1 MPSERGRF
9 VPMSLPR
16 KWMADLLYF
25 ASKVRTVAVAR
36 TLRVRALADAR
47 KASELSVGWG
57 ALLTKGLGIVS
68 QRVPELRWAYMPYP
82 WPHFYEAPYSVASV
96 VVDREFAGEHAVFL
110 APMLHPERLPLV
122 EVQEKL
128 DRYKTAPIESLGPF
142 RRLVRTTRFPLP
154 VRRLLW
160 RIGLYGS
167 GYMRAR
173 NFGTFGVNSM
183 ALMRITLVQ
192 TTTPITATLFYD
204 AVSRDG
210 ELPVQLAFDH
220 RVFDGYVAGKVLGEL
235 EKVLNAEI
243 LAEVRGNEAK
253 AAA

>member
-16 KWMADLLYF
+16 KWMTDLLYF
-25 ASKVRTVAVAR
+25 ASKVRTVAVTR

-47 KASELSVGWG
+47 KSGERSVGWG

-68 QRVPELRWAYMPYP
+68 TRVPELRWAYMPYP

-96 VVDREFAGEHAVFL
+96 VV
-110 APMLHPERLPLV
+110 
-122 EVQEKL
+122 
-128 DRYKTAPIESLGPF
+128 
-142 RRLVRTTRFPLP
+142 
-154 VRRLLW
+154 
-160 RIGLYGS
+160 
-167 GYMRAR
+167 
-173 NFGTFGVNSM
+173 
-183 ALMRITLVQ
+183 
-192 TTTPITATLFYD
+192 
-204 AVSRDG
+204 
-210 ELPVQLAFDH
+210 H

-243 LAEVRGNEAK
+243 LAEVRGTEAK